1 MSFSENVIVS
11 ISILVGLIFLAMG
24 LRKLGVLKEEDGGVL
39 AGLITNVSLP
49 ALIFTALSSS
59 HFEARHLLVAMAM
72 MSAEIACALLAWG
85 VAFLFKLSR
94 PKTGALILASTFG
107 SSAFLG
113 YAVVKSVYQ
122 GNINALADAAVVS
135 ELGVGFLLFTL
146 GVFIA
151 IYYGGNKAEPGY
163 RRREI
168 TKFFYSPIF
177 LALSLGIIVS
187 LTPLPRGFWLVSAG
201 YRVLGIMAGA
211 NTLLVTM
218 TIGVMLHFK
227 DLRRV
232 IFVVM
237 LACLIK
243 LIAQPVIADWVL
255 HFFSFSNL
263 WHHVLVME
271 ASMPTA
277 ALTAVFAKRYGCDA
291 ELTSILVFATFISS
305 IFTMV
310 TIIVLLA

>member
-1 MSFSENVIVS
+1 VSFSENVIVS
-11 ISILVGLIFLAMG
+11 IGILVGLIFLAMG
-24 LRKLGVLKEEDGGVL
+24 LRKIGVLKEEDGGVL

-49 ALIFTALSSS
+49 ALIFTALSRS
-59 HFEARHLLVAMAM
+59 HFEVRHLLVAVAM

-85 VAFLFKLSR
+85 VAFLFRLSR
-94 PKTGALILASTFG
+94 PKKGALILASTFG

-122 GNINALADAAVVS
+122 GNTKALADAAVVS

-151 IYYGGNKAEPGY
+151 IHYGGNMAEPGY
-163 RRREI
+163 RRRQI

-177 LALSLGIIVS
+177 LALTMGIVVS
-187 LTPLPRGFWLVSAG
+187 LIPFPRGFWLVTSG
-201 YRVLGIMAGA
+201 YRLLGIMAGA

-218 TIGVMLHFK
+218 TIGVMLHFR

-232 IFVVM
+232 FFVVM

-243 LIAQPVIADWVL
+243 LIAQPLLADWVL
-255 HFFSFSNL
+255 GFFSFADIWRHIL
-263 WHHVLVME
+263 IME

-310 TIIVLLA
+310 VIIVLLA